1 MGVQWSE
8 ASQFSGKKWAVIITT
23 STKGIMD
30 MEGARSLTYFL
41 YAYGK
46 PRLSPV
52 HKYSSLRSTAH
63 RATVAAGRCRDPE
76 GSARNSCN
84 SWPLYAR

>member
-1 MGVQWSE
+1 
-8 ASQFSGKKWAVIITT
+8 
-23 STKGIMD
+23 MD

-84 SWPLYAR
+84 SWPLYARWANQRAWFGYLLQLLRALPQSMLIN